1 MTVPGA
7 TLARPAFGDAAAIA
21 RARCDIGRCF
31 HCGESLPPAPAMAE
45 VDGAERAF
53 CCSGCSAAARW
64 IVDASL
70 QDYYRLRQN
79 DAAKIDPDDTDYR
92 AWDRDDVLAGHTRV
106 VDDGREIT
114 ILTDG
119 MRCAACAWLIDRA
132 LCRDEGVREVVANAV
147 TGRIRIV
154 WDPQRTRLSALLSRL
169 AALGYRPALATGRS
183 REDARRRERRRWMIR
198 LGVAGL
204 GTMQAMMFAEALYLD
219 TARQMPIPTRD
230 FFRWIAFLV
239 STPVVFY
246 AGWPFLEGAWR
257 ELRARRLGM
266 DTLIASSTLLAY
278 FASLIETVRGGAHVW
293 YDAAVMFVF
302 LLLTARLLEERAR
315 GAASAQVDALAR
327 ARPVLATREAVD
339 GRREQ
344 VPLESLAVGDI
355 VRVAVGEA
363 APADGMLID
372 GMLADRAQ
380 SDGRDARDRSE
391 DETIATFDESLLT
404 GESRA
409 VTKSLGDAVY
419 AGSVCRERPARLRIA
434 RTGEDTR
441 LSQLT
446 RLVERAQSQRPA
458 LAHLADRV
466 AAWFVAALSL
476 IAFGVYVWW
485 RMHEPARAFEVAL
498 AVLVVSCPCALSL
511 AVPTALTTVHGA
523 LAKLGVLALRPEALS
538 ALARANRIV
547 FDKTG
552 TLSDRRPR
560 IAAIACFDGVSE
572 TRALSLALALER
584 DSGHPLAAAFAA
596 YATACSTTA
605 AHESIDARMQADAR
619 RTEPGHGLAGRV
631 DGIDYRL
638 GRAQWAAAD
647 DARALADDDAL
658 WLGDG
663 RHAFARFAL
672 DETLRADARD
682 AVSDLRA
689 LGLQV
694 DICSGDAH
702 RRVRRL
708 ADALGIGDDATR
720 ARQTPEDKL
729 AFVRSRQA
737 AGDIVAM
744 VGDGLNDAPV
754 LAGADV
760 SLALA
765 DGAALAQRA
774 ADFVVVGDA
783 LRRIPQAIALARR
796 SRRIVRENIA
806 WAIGYNLLA
815 LPLAAS
821 GAVTPWMAAVGM
833 ALSSLLVTLNAL
845 RLARIPRSAAM
856 AATTRTSD
864 RAAAKLGSLEIAP

>member
-1 MTVPGA
+1 MNASGA
-7 TLARPAFGDAAAIA
+7 TLAGTAFGGRGGDADRGAS
-21 RARCDIGRCF
+21 GRCF
-31 HCGESLPPAPAMAE
+31 HCGEALPHSPAIANVE
-45 VDGAERAF
+45 GAQRAF
-53 CCSGCSAAARW
+53 CCTGCAAAASW

-70 QDYYRLRQN
+70 QDYYRLRQSE
-79 DAAKIDPDDTDYR
+79 AAKIDPDDTDYR
-92 AWDRDDVLAGHTRV
+92 AWDREDVLAGHTRA
-106 VDDGREIT
+106 VDEGREIT
-114 ILTDG
+114 VLTDG

-132 LCRDEGVREVVANAV
+132 LCRDDGVREVVANAV

-169 AALGYRPALATGRS
+169 ASLGYRPALATGES
-183 REDARRRERRRWMIR
+183 REALRRRERRRWLIR

-239 STPVVFY
+239 STPVVFFS
-246 AGWPFLEGAWR
+246 GWPFLEGAWR

-266 DTLIASSTLLAY
+266 DTLVAASTLLAY
-278 FASLIETVRGGAHVW
+278 FASLIETLRGGVHVW

-327 ARPVLATREAVD
+327 ARPALATRERAD
-339 GRREQ
+339 GHREH
-344 VPLESLAVGDI
+344 VPLEALAAGDV
-355 VRVAVGEA
+355 VRVAVGDA
-363 APADGMLID
+363 VPADGLLLDD
-372 GMLADRAQ
+372 GVLLDDAM
-380 SDGRDARDRSE
+380 SPDAR
-391 DETIATFDESLLT
+391 IATPRDDDAQAPFAAFDESLLT

-409 VTKSLGDAVY
+409 VGKRAGDAVF
-419 AGSVCRERPARLRIA
+419 AGSVCRERPARLRVL

-446 RLVERAQSQRPA
+446 RLVERAQAQKPPLAQR
-458 LAHLADRV
+458 ADRI
-466 AAWFVAALSL
+466 AAWFVTGLAL
-476 IAFGVYVWW
+476 IALAVYAWW

-511 AVPTALTTVHGA
+511 AVPTALTAVHGA
-523 LAKLGVLALRPEALS
+523 LAKLGVLALRPEALQ

-552 TLSDRRPR
+552 TLTDRRPR
-560 IAAIACFDGVSE
+560 IARIEVFDDGEENAALAIA
-572 TRALSLALALER
+572 AALER

-596 YATACSTTA
+596 AATVARA
-605 AHESIDARMQADAR
+605 PRIDDVADVR
-619 RTEPGHGLAGRV
+619 SEPGFGIAGRV
-631 DGIDYRL
+631 AGVAYRL

-647 DARALADDDAL
+647 DARARDDDAL

-663 RHAFARFAL
+663 RRATARFAL
-672 DETLRADARD
+672 DETPRGDA
-682 AVSDLRA
+682 ATTVADLRG
-689 LGLQV
+689 LGLNV
-694 DICSGDAH
+694 EICSGDAQA
-702 RRVRRL
+702 RVARL
-708 ADALGIGDDATR
+708 AGTLGIADDAVR

-729 AFVRSRQA
+729 THVHARQA
-737 AGDIVAM
+737 AGDVVAM

-774 ADFVVVGDA
+774 ADFVIVGDA
-783 LRRIPQAIALARR
+783 LGRIPQAVALARR
-796 SRRIVRENIA
+796 SERIVRENLA
-806 WAIGYNLLA
+806 WAVGYNLLA
-815 LPLAAS
+815 LPLAAA
-821 GAVTPWMAAVGM
+821 GVVTPWMAAVGM

-845 RLARIPRSAAM
+845 RLGRIPAVRTQLPHAQG
-856 AATTRTSD
+856 RTSET
-864 RAAAKLGSLEIAP
+864 AS